1 MICEAF
7 MKSIKGMMSVFSISL
22 VLLIILGVF
31 GSLNVGIKKISNYSM
46 QNIKAERMKGYDD
59 SVKFQIQSVISLL
72 NSLYEQEQA
81 GILTKKEA
89 QDTAINII
97 KKIRYGDDNSG
108 YFWID
113 NTDYILVAHPIL
125 PQNEGQNRLGLKDKN
140 GISII
145 QEILKVVNNNPK
157 GGFSEFY
164 FTKSDGVTVAPK
176 RTYSMKFEPWNWI
189 ISSGNYYD
197 DINAELAIVEKGEK
211 QQVGKVYLYM
221 LITLVIIFVFSII
234 SSFFF
239 ATRFSKPIENTVG
252 VLQKMTEGNLSVKIN
267 ETGKDRTEIGK
278 MQNNVNAFAS
288 EMRNMICATKENIF
302 SLNQVAEKLNKN
314 SEDISCEIAQ
324 ISNNSVE
331 LTSQAKLQHNSVS
344 ETVSSIDQMNSIV
357 EELSNQISEQNDALS
372 QSSAAVEEMISN
384 ISSITENVDKFG
396 NSFKKL
402 ASDSESGKTT
412 IENVI
417 RLVDAVSEESAKLF
431 DMNKIIESVAAQT
444 NLLAMNAAIEA
455 AHAGEAGKG
464 FAVVAEEIRKLSESS
479 TEQSHSIK
487 KALSDVIDNIKNV
500 TAAANNAGSMFGE
513 IVNQIST
520 DDALITEIRSSMEEQ
535 NVGSRQI
542 VDALSN
548 IKDTTS
554 VIINHSKQMNGQI
567 ENVAIQAQSLEG
579 ATNNLQT
586 KIEEIAKSTEVINEH
601 TEEFKKMANENR
613 EFGEKLSEQ
622 TEKYTV

>member
-1 MICEAF
+1 
-7 MKSIKGMMSVFSISL
+7 MKSIKGMMLVFSISL

-221 LITLVIIFVFSII
+221 LITLVIIFVVSII

-324 ISNNSVE
+324 ISKNSVE

>member
-7 MKSIKGMMSVFSISL
+7 MKSIKGMMLVFSISL

-487 KALSDVIDNIKNV
+487 KALSDVIYNIKNV

>member
-1 MICEAF
+1 
-7 MKSIKGMMSVFSISL
+7 MKSIKGMMLVFSISL

>member
-1 MICEAF
+1 
-7 MKSIKGMMSVFSISL
+7 MKSIKGMMLVFSISL

-221 LITLVIIFVFSII
+221 LITLVIIFVVSII

>member
-1 MICEAF
+1 

>member
-7 MKSIKGMMSVFSISL
+7 MKSIKGMMLVFSISL

>member
-7 MKSIKGMMSVFSISL
+7 MKSIKGMMLVFSISL

-221 LITLVIIFVFSII
+221 LITLVIIFVVSII

>member
-1 MICEAF
+1 
-7 MKSIKGMMSVFSISL
+7 MKSIKGMMLVFSISL

-396 NSFKKL
+396 NSFKNL

-417 RLVDAVSEESAKLF
+417 RLVDAISEESAKLL

>member
-7 MKSIKGMMSVFSISL
+7 MKSIKGMMLVFSISL
-22 VLLIILGVF
+22 VLVIILGVF

-396 NSFKKL
+396 NSFKNL

-417 RLVDAVSEESAKLF
+417 RLVDAISEESAKLL

>member
-7 MKSIKGMMSVFSISL
+7 MKSIKGMMLVFSISL

-59 SVKFQIQSVISLL
+59 SIKFQIQSVISLL

-221 LITLVIIFVFSII
+221 LITLVIIFVVSII

-324 ISNNSVE
+324 ISKNSVE

>member
-1 MICEAF
+1 
-7 MKSIKGMMSVFSISL
+7 MKSIKGMMLVFSISL
-22 VLLIILGVF
+22 VLVIILGVF

-396 NSFKKL
+396 NSFKNL

-417 RLVDAVSEESAKLF
+417 RLVDAISEESAKLL

>member
-1 MICEAF
+1 
-7 MKSIKGMMSVFSISL
+7 
-22 VLLIILGVF
+22 
-31 GSLNVGIKKISNYSM
+31 
-46 QNIKAERMKGYDD
+46 MKGYDD

>member
-7 MKSIKGMMSVFSISL
+7 MKSIKGMMLVFSISL

-221 LITLVIIFVFSII
+221 LITLVIIFVVSII

-324 ISNNSVE
+324 ISKNSVE

>member
-1 MICEAF
+1 
-7 MKSIKGMMSVFSISL
+7 MKSIKGMMLVFSISL

-487 KALSDVIDNIKNV
+487 KALSDVIYNIKNV